1 MPEVFGQNLPT
12 LHDWARRL
20 DPKGKIDTVV
30 NLLAETNQILEDM
43 VWIEGNLPTGH
54 QTTVATGIPEP
65 TWRALYQGV
74 KPTKGTTRQVVDT
87 CGMLEARPQI
97 DVDLA
102 KLNGNSAEWRLSE
115 ERLHIEGMNQE
126 MAKTL
131 FYGDTRDEPEKFM
144 GLAPRFCDPNAD
156 NGGQIIDGGGEETNS
171 NLTSIWV
178 VVWGPN
184 TVHGIFPKGSKA
196 GMQITDNGKQ
206 TVTDLVNGGR
216 YDVLESHYKW
226 DCGLSVRD
234 WRYVVRIANIDVNS
248 LSTFGASSG
257 DTSPNLIRLLI
268 QAVETIPEVNLGK
281 PVIYCNRIVR
291 TWLRIMVN
299 EKSNVYLSLDEYGG
313 KKILTFDGIPIRR
326 CDKILTTES
335 HINFA

>member
-1 MPEVFGQNLPT
+1 MAEILGQNLPT
-12 LHDWARRL
+12 LLDWARRL

-43 VWIEGNLPTGH
+43 VWLEGNLPTGH

-74 KPTKGTTRQVVDT
+74 KPTKGTTKQVVDT

-102 KLNGNSAEWRLSE
+102 RLNGNSAEWRLSE

-144 GLAPRFCDPNAD
+144 GLHPRFSSLSAD
-156 NGGQIIDGGGEETNS
+156 NKGQIIDAGGS
-171 NLTSIWV
+171 DDLTSIWL

-206 TVTDLVNGGR
+206 TVNDPNGGR

-234 WRYVVRIANIDVNS
+234 WRYVVRIANIDTGKLETFNS
-248 LSTFGASSG
+248 SA
-257 DTSPNLIRLLI
+257 DASPNLIRLLI
-268 QAVETIPEVNLGK
+268 QAVETVPEVNLGK
-281 PVIYCNRIVR
+281 PVIYCNRKVR

-299 EKSNVYLSLDEYGG
+299 EKSNVYLSLDEFGG
-313 KKILTFDGIPIRR
+313 KKVLTFDGIPIKR

-335 HINFA
+335 RIV

>member
-1 MPEVFGQNLPT
+1 MAVMGQNLPT
-12 LHDWARRL
+12 LLDWSRRL

-43 VWIEGNLPTGH
+43 VWLEGNLPTGH

-74 KPTKGTTRQVVDT
+74 KPTKGTTKQVVDT

-97 DVDLA
+97 DIDLA
-102 KLNGNSAEWRLSE
+102 RLNGNSAEWRLSE

-126 MAKTL
+126 MAHTL
-131 FYGDTRDEPEKFM
+131 FYGDTRDTPEKFM
-144 GLAPRFCDPNAD
+144 GLHPRFSSLSAD
-156 NGGQIIDGGGEETNS
+156 NGGQIIDAGGDGS
-171 NLTSIWV
+171 SLTSIWL

-206 TVTDLVNGGR
+206 TVTDANGGR

-234 WRYVVRIANIDVNS
+234 WRYVVRIANIDMDDVA
-248 LSTFGASSG
+248 TFNAASDS
-257 DTSPNLIRLLI
+257 SPNLIRLLI
-268 QAVETIPEVNLGK
+268 QAVETVPEVNLGR
-281 PVIYCNRIVR
+281 PVIYCNRKIR

-299 EKSNVYLSLDEYGG
+299 EKSNVYLSLDEFGG
-313 KKILTFDGIPIRR
+313 KKILTFDGIPIKR

-335 HINFA
+335 RIV

>member
-1 MPEVFGQNLPT
+1 LAVMGQNLPT
-12 LHDWARRL
+12 LLDWSKRL

-43 VWIEGNLPTGH
+43 VWLEGNLPTGH

-74 KPTKGTTRQVVDT
+74 KPTKGTTKQVVDT

-102 KLNGNSAEWRLSE
+102 RLNGNSAEWRLSE

-144 GLAPRFCDPNAD
+144 GLHPRFSSKSAD
-156 NGGQIIDGGGEETNS
+156 NGGQIIDAGGDGS
-171 NLTSIWV
+171 SLTSIWL

-206 TVTDLVNGGR
+206 TVTDANGGR

-234 WRYVVRIANIDVNS
+234 WRYVVRIANIDMDDVA
-248 LSTFGASSG
+248 TFNAASDS
-257 DTSPNLIRLLI
+257 SPNLIRLLI
-268 QAVETIPEVNLGK
+268 QAVETVPEVNLGK
-281 PVIYCNRIVR
+281 PVIYCNRKVR

-299 EKSNVYLSLDEYGG
+299 EKSNVYLSLDEVGG
-313 KKILTFDGIPIRR
+313 KKVLTFDGIPVKR

-335 HINFA
+335 RIV

>member
-1 MPEVFGQNLPT
+1 MAEILGQNLPT
-12 LHDWARRL
+12 LLDWAKRL

-65 TWRALYQGV
+65 TWRTLYRGV
-74 KPTKGTTRQVVDT
+74 QPTKGTTKQVVDT

-97 DVDLA
+97 DIDLA

-144 GLAPRFCDPNAD
+144 GLAPRFCDLNAD
-156 NGGQIIDGGGEETNS
+156 NAGQIIDAGGTGS
-171 NLTSIWV
+171 NLTSIWL

-206 TVTDLVNGGR
+206 TVTDANGGR

-234 WRYVVRIANIDVNS
+234 WRYVVRIANIDMDDLATFNS
-248 LSTFGASSG
+248 GSDSA
-257 DTSPNLIRLLI
+257 PNLIRLLI
-268 QAVETIPEVNLGK
+268 QAVETVPEVNLGK
-281 PVIYCNRIVR
+281 PVIYCNRKVR

-299 EKSNVYLSLDEYGG
+299 EKNNIYLSLEEYGG
-313 KKILTFDGIPIRR
+313 KKVLAFDGIPIRR

-335 HINFA
+335 RVV

>member
-1 MPEVFGQNLPT
+1 MAIMGQNLPT

-74 KPTKGTTRQVVDT
+74 KPTKGTTKQVVDT

-156 NGGQIIDGGGEETNS
+156 NGGQIIDGGGEATNS

>member
-54 QTTVATGIPEP
+54 QTTVATGIPDH
-65 TWRALYQGV
+65 TWRTLYRGV
-74 KPTKGTTRQVVDT
+74 QPTKGTPQQVVDT

-97 DVDLA
+97 DIDLA

-144 GLAPRFCDPNAD
+144 GLAPRFCDLNAD
-156 NGGQIIDGGGEETNS
+156 NAGQIIDAGGTGS
-171 NLTSIWV
+171 NLTSIWL

-206 TVTDLVNGGR
+206 TVTDANGGR

-234 WRYVVRIANIDVNS
+234 WRYVVRIANIDVDN
-248 LSTFGASSG
+248 LATFGSG
-257 DTSPNLIRLLI
+257 SDSAPNLIRLLI
-268 QAVETIPEVNLGK
+268 QAVETPPEVNLGR
-281 PVIYCNRIVR
+281 PVIYCNRKVR

-313 KKILTFDGIPIRR
+313 KKILTFDGIPIKR

-335 HINFA
+335 KVG

>member
-1 MPEVFGQNLPT
+1 MGQNLPT
-12 LHDWARRL
+12 LLDWSKRL

-43 VWIEGNLPTGH
+43 VWLEGNLPTGH

-74 KPTKGTTRQVVDT
+74 KPTKGTTKQVVDT

-102 KLNGNSAEWRLSE
+102 RLNGNSAEWRLSE

-144 GLAPRFCDPNAD
+144 GLHPRFSSKSAD
-156 NGGQIIDGGGEETNS
+156 NGGQIIDAGGDGS
-171 NLTSIWV
+171 SLTSIWL

-206 TVTDLVNGGR
+206 TVTDANGGR

-234 WRYVVRIANIDVNS
+234 WRYVVRIANIDMDDVA
-248 LSTFGASSG
+248 TFNAASDS
-257 DTSPNLIRLLI
+257 SPNLIRLLI
-268 QAVETIPEVNLGK
+268 QAVETVPEVNLGK
-281 PVIYCNRIVR
+281 PVIYCNRKVR

-299 EKSNVYLSLDEYGG
+299 EKSNVYLSLDEVGG
-313 KKILTFDGIPIRR
+313 KKVLTFDGIPVKR

-335 HINFA
+335 RIV

>member
-1 MPEVFGQNLPT
+1 MAVTGQNLPT
-12 LHDWARRL
+12 LLDWARRL

-65 TWRALYQGV
+65 TWRTLYRGV
-74 KPTKGTTRQVVDT
+74 QPTKGTTKQVVDT

-97 DVDLA
+97 DIDLA

-144 GLAPRFCDPNAD
+144 GLAPRFCDKSAE
-156 NGGQIIDGGGEETNS
+156 NGAQIIDAGGTGE
-171 NLTSIWV
+171 NLTSIWLV
-178 VVWGPN
+178 TWGPN

-206 TVTDLVNGGR
+206 TVTDPNGGR

-234 WRYVVRIANIDVNS
+234 WRYVVRIANIDMNELESFNS
-248 LSTFGASSG
+248 GTDSA
-257 DTSPNLIRLLI
+257 PNLIRLLI
-268 QAVETIPEVNLGK
+268 QAVETPPEVNLGR
-281 PVIYCNRIVR
+281 PVIYCNRKVR

-299 EKSNVYLSLDEYGG
+299 EKPNLYLSLDEYGG
-313 KKILTFDGIPIRR
+313 KKVLTFDGIPIRR

-335 HINFA
+335 KVS

>member
-1 MPEVFGQNLPT
+1 MAEILGQNLPT

-65 TWRALYQGV
+65 TWRTLYRGV
-74 KPTKGTTRQVVDT
+74 QPTKGTTKQVVDT

-126 MAKTL
+126 MASTL

-144 GLAPRFCDPNAD
+144 GLHPRFSSKSAD
-156 NGGQIIDGGGEETNS
+156 NGGQIIDADPGGSATD
-171 NLTSIWV
+171 LTSIWV

-206 TVTDLVNGGR
+206 TVTDANGGR

-234 WRYVVRIANIDVNS
+234 WRYVVRIANIS
-248 LSTFGASSG
+248 MGALESFDGTTDSA
-257 DTSPNLIRLLI
+257 PNLIRLLI
-268 QAVETIPEVNLGK
+268 QAVETVPEVNLGK
-281 PVIYCNRIVR
+281 PVIYCNRKVR

-299 EKSNVYLSLDEYGG
+299 EKPNVYLSLDEYGG
-313 KKILTFDGIPIRR
+313 KKVLTFDGIPIKR

-335 HINFA
+335 RIV

>member
-1 MPEVFGQNLPT
+1 MVTMGTNVPT
-12 LHDWARRL
+12 LLDWARRL

-43 VWIEGNLPTGH
+43 VWLEGNLPTGH
-54 QTTVATGIPEP
+54 STTVATGIPEP
-65 TWRALYQGV
+65 TWRTLYKGV
-74 KPTKGTTRQVVDT
+74 QPTKGTTKQVVDT
-87 CGMLEARPQI
+87 CGMLEARPHI
-97 DVDLA
+97 DIDLA

-144 GLAPRFCDPNAD
+144 GLHPRFSSLSAE
-156 NGGQIIDGGGEETNS
+156 NGSQIIDAGGEGND
-171 NLTSIWV
+171 NTSIWL

-184 TVHGIFPKGSKA
+184 TAHGIFPKGSKA

-206 TVTDLVNGGR
+206 TITDEQGGR

-234 WRYVVRIANIDVNS
+234 WRYIVRIANIDVSNLMTFNS
-248 LSTFGASSG
+248 SADASA
-257 DTSPNLIRLLI
+257 NLIRLLI
-268 QAVETIPEVNLGK
+268 QAVEIPPEVNLGR
-281 PVIYCNRIVR
+281 PVIYCNKTIR
-291 TWLRIMVN
+291 TWLRIQMN
-299 EKSNVYLSLDEYGG
+299 EKSNVHLSLDEVAG
-313 KKILTFDGIPIRR
+313 KKVLTFDGIPVRR
-326 CDKILTTES
+326 CDKILSSES
-335 HINFA
+335 AIS

>member
-1 MPEVFGQNLPT
+1 LAVMGQNLPT
-12 LHDWARRL
+12 LLDWSRRL

-43 VWIEGNLPTGH
+43 VWLEGNLPTGH

-74 KPTKGTTRQVVDT
+74 KPTKGTTKQVVDT

-102 KLNGNSAEWRLSE
+102 RLNGNSAEWRLSE

-144 GLAPRFCDPNAD
+144 GLHPRFSSKSAD
-156 NGGQIIDGGGEETNS
+156 NGGQIIDAGGDGS
-171 NLTSIWV
+171 SLTSIWL

-206 TVTDLVNGGR
+206 TVNDPNGGR

-234 WRYVVRIANIDVNS
+234 WRYVVRIANIDMDDLETFNS
-248 LSTFGASSG
+248 STDASPS
-257 DTSPNLIRLLI
+257 LIRLLI
-268 QAVETIPEVNLGK
+268 QAIETPPEVNLGK
-281 PVIYCNRIVR
+281 PVIYCNRKVR
-291 TWLRIMVN
+291 TWLRIQVN
-299 EKSNVYLSLDEYGG
+299 EKYNVYLSLDEAAG
-313 KKILTFDGIPIRR
+313 KKILTFDGIPIKR

-335 HINFA
+335 RIV

>member
-1 MPEVFGQNLPT
+1 L
-12 LHDWARRL
+12 LDWARRL

-65 TWRALYQGV
+65 TWRTLYRGV
-74 KPTKGTTRQVVDT
+74 QPTKGTTKQVVDT

-97 DVDLA
+97 DIDLA

-144 GLAPRFCDPNAD
+144 GLAPRFCDKSAE
-156 NGGQIIDGGGEETNS
+156 NGAQIIDAGGTGE
-171 NLTSIWV
+171 NLTSIWL

-206 TVTDLVNGGR
+206 TVTDPNGGR

-234 WRYVVRIANIDVNS
+234 WRYVVRIANIDMNELESFNS
-248 LSTFGASSG
+248 GTDSA
-257 DTSPNLIRLLI
+257 PNLIRLLI
-268 QAVETIPEVNLGK
+268 QAVETPPEVNLGR
-281 PVIYCNRIVR
+281 PVIYCNRKVR

-299 EKSNVYLSLDEYGG
+299 EKPNLYLSLDEYGG
-313 KKILTFDGIPIRR
+313 KKVLTFDGIPIRR

-335 HINFA
+335 KVS

>member
-1 MPEVFGQNLPT
+1 MAVTGQNLPT
-12 LHDWARRL
+12 LLDWARRL

-74 KPTKGTTRQVVDT
+74 KPTKGTTKQVVDT

-102 KLNGNSAEWRLSE
+102 RLNGNSAEWRLSE

-156 NGGQIIDGGGEETNS
+156 NGGQIIDGGGAATGS

-281 PVIYCNRIVR
+281 PVIYCNRIIR

>member
-1 MPEVFGQNLPT
+1 MAVMGQNLPT
-12 LHDWARRL
+12 LLDWARRL

-54 QTTVATGIPEP
+54 QTTVVTGIPEP
-65 TWRALYQGV
+65 TWRTLYHGV
-74 KPTKGTTRQVVDT
+74 QPTKGTTKQVVDT

-97 DVDLA
+97 DIDLA

-144 GLAPRFCDPNAD
+144 GLAPRFCDLNAD
-156 NGGQIIDGGGEETNS
+156 NAGQIIDAGGTGS
-171 NLTSIWV
+171 NLTSIWL

-206 TVTDLVNGGR
+206 TVTDANGGR

-226 DCGLSVRD
+226 DCGLCVRD
-234 WRYVVRIANIDVNS
+234 WRYVVRIANIDMNELESFNS
-248 LSTFGASSG
+248 GTDSA
-257 DTSPNLIRLLI
+257 PNLIRLLI
-268 QAVETIPEVNLGK
+268 QAVETPPEVNLGR
-281 PVIYCNRIVR
+281 PVIYCNRKVR

-299 EKSNVYLSLDEYGG
+299 EKPNLYLSLDEYGG
-313 KKILTFDGIPIRR
+313 KKVLTFDGIPIRR
-326 CDKILTTES
+326 CDKILNTES
-335 HINFA
+335 KVG

>member
-1 MPEVFGQNLPT
+1 MAVMGQNLPT
-12 LHDWARRL
+12 LLDWSKRL

-43 VWIEGNLPTGH
+43 VWLEGNLPTGH

-74 KPTKGTTRQVVDT
+74 KPTKGTTKQVVDT

-97 DVDLA
+97 DIDLA
-102 KLNGNSAEWRLSE
+102 RLNGNSAEWRLSE

-144 GLAPRFCDPNAD
+144 GLHPRFSSKSAD
-156 NGGQIIDGGGEETNS
+156 NGGQIIDAGGDGS
-171 NLTSIWV
+171 SLTSIWL

-234 WRYVVRIANIDVNS
+234 WRYVVRIANIDMDDVA
-248 LSTFGASSG
+248 TFNAASDS
-257 DTSPNLIRLLI
+257 SPNLIRLLI
-268 QAVETIPEVNLGK
+268 QAVETVPEVNLGR
-281 PVIYCNRIVR
+281 PVIYCNRKIR

-299 EKSNVYLSLDEYGG
+299 EKSNVYLSLDEFGG
-313 KKILTFDGIPIRR
+313 KKILTFDGIPIKR

-335 HINFA
+335 RIV